1 MAYQLGEMSAAVTL
15 DVSEFDNKMDRLPR
29 KGESVFKK
37 MAGLAAAYFSTRQI
51 LGFVVQS
58 VAAFRDMEEATS
70 KFNVTFRN
78 MLKSAEKSANEL
90 VTVYGLSRQ
99 SARQMLA
106 DTGDLLIGF
115 GFSSKAAL
123 ELASAT
129 ARLGIDLASFNNY
142 AGGAKGAAE
151 ALTKGM
157 LGETDSL
164 KALGIVIRQDSDEYR
179 NMVARM
185 KQAKGVT
192 DQQAQAMAVL
202 TLATQQSGN
211 AIGDYLRPGETL
223 AQQGAMF
230 AENFREMK
238 AAAGEFLS
246 ELLNIPAA
254 FGQVNSIIRTAT
266 DFIKKN
272 TAEWVYSL
280 QYVWAEIE
288 AGAKIVWAL
297 VQPLAGY
304 LGTAV
309 LQVIENLQIGFRN
322 VVSVGA
328 WAFENLGAFAANFGK
343 LAAAVGKDV
352 LNVFLNLPRA
362 ILDTFV
368 ALGKG
373 IFEIL
378 SNVGK
383 NIWNVLS
390 GKMSIG
396 EALSASLDGVTGAFD
411 KTMSEIGAANNKLLT
426 ELGSNTDKA
435 LKEIGATPFP
445 ELEMMVNPFVDP
457 SKMVE
462 QYANIGKT
470 LDQINRDKLKA
481 QQDAEERL
489 RAKLAREEKSDKG
502 DTARSNDATATGKA
516 VGTFVAASLAQLMG
530 SSTPEKETANN
541 TRKIVKKM
549 DKMTPVYSGS

>member
-1 MAYQLGEMSAAVTL
+1 MKWVNDTIKSITAY
-15 DVSEFDNKMDRLPR
+15 
-29 KGESVFKK
+29 
-37 MAGLAAAYFSTRQI
+37 I
-51 LGFVVQS
+51 
-58 VAAFRDMEEATS
+58 
-70 KFNVTFRN
+70 
-78 MLKSAEKSANEL
+78 KS
-90 VTVYGLSRQ
+90 R
-99 SARQMLA
+99 
-106 DTGDLLIGF
+106 
-115 GFSSKAAL
+115 
-123 ELASAT
+123 
-129 ARLGIDLASFNNY
+129 
-142 AGGAKGAAE
+142 
-151 ALTKGM
+151 
-157 LGETDSL
+157 
-164 KALGIVIRQDSDEYR
+164 
-179 NMVARM
+179 
-185 KQAKGVT
+185 
-192 DQQAQAMAVL
+192 
-202 TLATQQSGN
+202 
-211 AIGDYLRPGETL
+211 
-223 AQQGAMF
+223 
-230 AENFREMK
+230 
-238 AAAGEFLS
+238 
-246 ELLNIPAA
+246 
-254 FGQVNSIIRTAT
+254 
-266 DFIKKN
+266 
-272 TAEWVYSL
+272 TAEWIYAL

-396 EALSASLDGVTGAFD
+396 EALNASLDGVTGAFD

-470 LDQINRDKLKA
+470 LDQINRDKLIK
-481 QQDAEERL
+481 QQKVEDDLRRRL
-489 RAKLAREEKSDKG
+489 DDKG
-502 DTARSNDATATGKA
+502 DDGKQNSTETNKA
-516 VGTFVAASLAQLMG
+516 VGTFIAASLAQLMG
-530 SSTPEKETANN
+530 SSTPEKETAKSAK
-541 TRKIVKKM
+541 RIEKKL

>member
-1 MAYQLGEMSAAVTL
+1 
-15 DVSEFDNKMDRLPR
+15 
-29 KGESVFKK
+29 
-37 MAGLAAAYFSTRQI
+37 
-51 LGFVVQS
+51 
-58 VAAFRDMEEATS
+58 MEEATS
-70 KFNVTFRN
+70 KFDVTFRN
-78 MLKSAEKSANEL
+78 VAKSANRVADEL
-90 VTVYGLSRQ
+90 INTYGISTQ
-99 SARQMLA
+99 SAKSMLSS
-106 DTGDLLIGF
+106 TGDLLIGF

-123 ELASAT
+123 DLSEKT
-129 ARLGIDLASFNNY
+129 AKLGIDLASFNNY
-142 AGGAKGAAE
+142 AGGAEGAAE
-151 ALTKGM
+151 ALTKGL

-164 KALGIVIRQDSDEYR
+164 KSLGIVIRQDSDEYR

-185 KQAKGVT
+185 KQTKGVT

-202 TLATQQSGN
+202 ELATRQSAN
-211 AIGDYLRPGETL
+211 AIGDFLRPGMTL
-223 AQQGAMF
+223 AQQQAIF
-230 AENFREMK
+230 AHNFREMQT
-238 AAAGEFLS
+238 AAGKFLV
-246 ELLNIPAA
+246 ELFNIPAA
-254 FGQVNSIIRTAT
+254 MKWVNDTIKSITAY
-266 DFIKKN
+266 IKSR
-272 TAEWVYSL
+272 TAEWIYAL

-328 WAFENLGAFAANFGK
+328 WTFENLGAFAANFGK

-373 IFEIL
+373 IFGIL

-396 EALSASLDGVTGAFD
+396 EALNASLDGVTGAFD

-470 LDQINRDKLKA
+470 LDQINRDKLIK
-481 QQDAEERL
+481 QQKVEDDLRRRL
-489 RAKLAREEKSDKG
+489 DDKG
-502 DTARSNDATATGKA
+502 DDGKQNSTETNKA
-516 VGTFVAASLAQLMG
+516 VGTFIAASLAQLMG
-530 SSTPEKETANN
+530 SSTPEKETAKSAK
-541 TRKIVKKM
+541 RIEKKL

>member
-15 DVSEFDNKMDRLPR
+15 DVSEFDNKMDQLPR
-29 KGESVFKK
+29 KGESIFKK
-37 MAGLAAAYFSTRQI
+37 MAGLAAAYFGTKQI
-51 LGFVVQS
+51 LGFALS
-58 VAAFRDMEEATS
+58 SILAFRDMEEATS
-70 KFNVTFRN
+70 KFDVTFRN
-78 MLKSAEKSANEL
+78 VAKSANKVADEL
-90 VTVYGLSRQ
+90 INTYGISTQ
-99 SARQMLA
+99 SAKSMLSS
-106 DTGDLLIGF
+106 TGDLLIGF

-123 ELASAT
+123 NLAEKT
-129 ARLGIDLASFNNY
+129 AKLGIDLASFNNY
-142 AGGAKGAAE
+142 AGGAEGAAE
-151 ALTKGM
+151 ALTKGL
-157 LGETDSL
+157 LGETESL
-164 KALGIVIRQDSDEYR
+164 KSLGIVIRQDSDEYR
-179 NMVARM
+179 NMVAKM
-185 KQAKGVT
+185 KQTKGVT
-192 DQQAQAMAVL
+192 EQQAQAMAVL
-202 TLATQQSGN
+202 ELATRQSTN
-211 AIGDYLRPGETL
+211 AIGDFLRPGMTL
-223 AQQGAMF
+223 AQQQAIF
-230 AENFREMK
+230 AHNFREMQT
-238 AAAGEFLS
+238 AAGKFLV
-246 ELLNIPAA
+246 ELFNIPAA
-254 FGQVNSIIRTAT
+254 MKWVNDTIKSITAY
-266 DFIKKN
+266 IKSR
-272 TAEWVYSL
+272 TAEWIYAL

-297 VQPLAGY
+297 VQPLASY
-304 LGTAV
+304 LGSV
-309 LQVIENLQIGFRN
+309 ILQHIENLQIGFRN
-322 VVSVGA
+322 VVSAGA

-352 LNVFLNLPRA
+352 LNVFLNLPGA

-378 SNVGK
+378 SSVGK

-396 EALSASLDGVTGAFD
+396 EALSASLDGVTGTFD

-470 LDQINRDKLKA
+470 LDQINRDKLKD
-481 QQDAEERL
+481 QQAAEERL
-489 RAKLAREEKSDKG
+489 RAKLAKEEKSDNG
-502 DTARSNDATATGKA
+502 DTARSSDATATGKA

-549 DKMTPVYSGS
+549 DKMTPVYPGS

>member
-1 MAYQLGEMSAAVTL
+1 M
-15 DVSEFDNKMDRLPR
+15 
-29 KGESVFKK
+29 
-37 MAGLAAAYFSTRQI
+37 
-51 LGFVVQS
+51 
-58 VAAFRDMEEATS
+58 
-70 KFNVTFRN
+70 
-78 MLKSAEKSANEL
+78 
-90 VTVYGLSRQ
+90 
-99 SARQMLA
+99 
-106 DTGDLLIGF
+106 
-115 GFSSKAAL
+115 
-123 ELASAT
+123 
-129 ARLGIDLASFNNY
+129 
-142 AGGAKGAAE
+142 
-151 ALTKGM
+151 
-157 LGETDSL
+157 
-164 KALGIVIRQDSDEYR
+164 
-179 NMVARM
+179 
-185 KQAKGVT
+185 
-192 DQQAQAMAVL
+192 
-202 TLATQQSGN
+202 
-211 AIGDYLRPGETL
+211 
-223 AQQGAMF
+223 
-230 AENFREMK
+230 
-238 AAAGEFLS
+238 
-246 ELLNIPAA
+246 
-254 FGQVNSIIRTAT
+254 
-266 DFIKKN
+266 
-272 TAEWVYSL
+272 
-280 QYVWAEIE
+280 WAEIE

-328 WAFENLGAFAANFGK
+328 WTFENLGAFAANFGK

-373 IFEIL
+373 IFGIL

-396 EALSASLDGVTGAFD
+396 EALNASLDGVTGAFD

-470 LDQINRDKLKA
+470 LDQINRDKLIK
-481 QQDAEERL
+481 QQKVEDDLRRRL
-489 RAKLAREEKSDKG
+489 DDKG
-502 DTARSNDATATGKA
+502 DDGKQNSTETNKA
-516 VGTFVAASLAQLMG
+516 VGTFIAASLAQLMG
-530 SSTPEKETANN
+530 SSMPEKETAKSAK
-541 TRKIVKKM
+541 RIEKKL

>member
-1 MAYQLGEMSAAVTL
+1 MAYQIGEMSAAVTL
-15 DVSEFDNKMDRLPR
+15 DVSDYNKKMDQLPR
-29 KGESVFKK
+29 KGEGTFKK
-37 MAGLAAAYFSTRQI
+37 LAGLAAAYFSTQQI
-51 LGFVVQS
+51 AGFAMS
-58 VAAFRDMEEATS
+58 SIAAFRDMEEATS

-78 MLKSAEKSANEL
+78 VSGSAEKAANEL
-90 VTVYGLSRQ
+90 TQVYGLSTQ
-99 SARQMLA
+99 SAKTMLA

-123 ELASAT
+123 DLSEKT
-129 ARLGIDLASFNNY
+129 AKLGIDLASFNNY

-179 NMVARM
+179 NMVARI
-185 KQAKGVT
+185 KQTKGVT

-202 TLATQQSGN
+202 ALATQQSGN

-223 AQQGAMF
+223 AQQQAMF
-230 AENFREMK
+230 AENFTELK
-238 AAAGEFLS
+238 AAAGEFLT
-246 ELLNIPAA
+246 EVLNIPAA
-254 FGQVNSIIRTAT
+254 MKQVNAIIKTVT
-266 DFIKKN
+266 DYIKSHS
-272 TAEWVYSL
+272 AEWVYAIHVIWSE
-280 QYVWAEIE
+280 VE
-288 AGAKIVWAL
+288 AAAKIVWAL
-297 VQPLAGY
+297 VQPLASY
-304 LGTAV
+304 IGTVV
-309 LQVIENLQIGFRN
+309 LQVIEDLQIGFRN
-322 VVSVGA
+322 FVSVGA
-328 WAFENLGAFAANFGK
+328 WAFENIGTFAANFGK
-343 LAAAVGKDV
+343 LALSIGKDL
-352 LNVFLNLPRA
+352 LNYYLNWFQGLWNVA
-362 ILDTFV
+362 ATF
-368 ALGKG
+368 GKG
-373 IFEIL
+373 IFDVL
-378 SNVGK
+378 VKSFQNA
-383 NIWNVLS
+383 WNVIT
-390 GKMSIG
+390 GKMSITEAVKSNFSAIEDALSQTASQSG
-396 EALSASLDGVTGAFD
+396 EAV
-411 KTMSEIGAANNKLLT
+411 NKLLT

-516 VGTFVAASLAQLMG
+516 VGTFIAASLAQLMG
-530 SSTPEKETANN
+530 SSTPEKETAKSAK
-541 TRKIVKKM
+541 RIEKKL

>member
-15 DVSEFDNKMDRLPR
+15 DVSEFDNKMDQLPR

-37 MAGLAAAYFSTRQI
+37 MAGLAAAYFGTKQL
-51 LGFVVQS
+51 LGFALS
-58 VAAFRDMEEATS
+58 SILAFRDMEEATS
-70 KFNVTFRN
+70 KFDVTFRN
-78 MLKSAEKSANEL
+78 VAKSANRVADEL
-90 VTVYGLSRQ
+90 INTYGISTQ
-99 SARQMLA
+99 SAKSMLSS
-106 DTGDLLIGF
+106 TGDLLIGF

-123 ELASAT
+123 DLSEKT
-129 ARLGIDLASFNNY
+129 AKLGIDLASFNNY
-142 AGGAKGAAE
+142 AGGAEGAAE
-151 ALTKGM
+151 ALTKGL

-164 KALGIVIRQDSDEYR
+164 KSLGIVIRQDSDEYR

-185 KQAKGVT
+185 KQTKGVT

-202 TLATQQSGN
+202 ELATRQSAN
-211 AIGDYLRPGETL
+211 AIGDFLRPGMTL
-223 AQQGAMF
+223 AQQQAIF
-230 AENFREMK
+230 AHNFREMQT
-238 AAAGEFLS
+238 AAGKFLV
-246 ELLNIPAA
+246 ELFNIPAA
-254 FGQVNSIIRTAT
+254 MKWVNDTIKSITAY
-266 DFIKKN
+266 IKSR
-272 TAEWVYSL
+272 TAEWIYAL

-288 AGAKIVWAL
+288 A
-297 VQPLAGY
+297 
-304 LGTAV
+304 
-309 LQVIENLQIGFRN
+309 
-322 VVSVGA
+322 
-328 WAFENLGAFAANFGK
+328 AANFGK

-373 IFEIL
+373 IFGIL

-396 EALSASLDGVTGAFD
+396 EALNASLDGVTGAFD

-470 LDQINRDKLKA
+470 LDQINRDKLIK
-481 QQDAEERL
+481 QQKVEDDLRRRL
-489 RAKLAREEKSDKG
+489 DDKG
-502 DTARSNDATATGKA
+502 DDGKQNSTETNKA
-516 VGTFVAASLAQLMG
+516 VGTFIAASLAQLMG
-530 SSTPEKETANN
+530 SSTPEKETAKSAK
-541 TRKIVKKM
+541 RIEKKL

>member
-1 MAYQLGEMSAAVTL
+1 MAYQIGEMSAAVTL
-15 DVSEFDNKMDRLPR
+15 DVSDYNKKMDQLPR
-29 KGESVFKK
+29 KGEGTFKK
-37 MAGLAAAYFSTRQI
+37 LAGLAAAYFSAQQI
-51 LGFVVQS
+51 AGFAMS
-58 VAAFRDMEEATS
+58 SIAAFRDMEEATS

-78 MLKSAEKSANEL
+78 VSGSAEKAANEL
-90 VTVYGLSRQ
+90 TQVYGLSTQ
-99 SARQMLA
+99 SAKTMLA

-123 ELASAT
+123 DLSEKT
-129 ARLGIDLASFNNY
+129 AKLGIDLASFNNY

-185 KQAKGVT
+185 KQTKGVT

-202 TLATQQSGN
+202 ALATQQSGN

-223 AQQGAMF
+223 AQQQAMF
-230 AENFREMK
+230 AENFTELK
-238 AAAGEFLS
+238 AAAGEFLT
-246 ELLNIPAA
+246 EVLNIPAA
-254 FGQVNSIIRTAT
+254 MKQVNAIIKTVT
-266 DFIKKN
+266 DYIKSHS
-272 TAEWVYSL
+272 AEWVYAIHVIWSE
-280 QYVWAEIE
+280 VE
-288 AGAKIVWAL
+288 AAAKIVWAL
-297 VQPLAGY
+297 VQPLASY
-304 LGTAV
+304 LCTVV
-309 LQVIENLQIGFRN
+309 LQVIEDLQIGFRN
-322 VVSVGA
+322 FVSVGA
-328 WAFENLGAFAANFGK
+328 WAFENIGTFAANFGK
-343 LAAAVGKDV
+343 LALSIGKDL
-352 LNVFLNLPRA
+352 LNYYLNWFQGLWNVA
-362 ILDTFV
+362 ATF
-368 ALGKG
+368 GKG
-373 IFEIL
+373 IFDVL
-378 SNVGK
+378 VKSFQNA
-383 NIWNVLS
+383 WNVIT
-390 GKMSIG
+390 GKMSITEAVKSNFSAIEDALSRTASQSG
-396 EALSASLDGVTGAFD
+396 EAV
-411 KTMSEIGAANNKLLT
+411 NKLLT

-530 SSTPEKETANN
+530 SSTPEKETAKSAK
-541 TRKIVKKM
+541 RIEKKL